1 MTKILVIE
9 DENNIREIL
18 IEILNAEDF
27 DTTGAENG
35 RIGVELAQEIIPD
48 LIICDVMMPEL
59 DGYGVIANLRKSP
72 ATETIPFI
80 FLTAKS
86 SKHDLRQGME
96 LGADDYL
103 TKPFTREE
111 LLATISTRLQKK
123 MATEQR
129 FEANLNNLRSSIN
142 QSLPHELRTPLNGIL
157 VSADLILD
165 KRNLLEVSEI
175 REMVGYIKI
184 SGQRLYRLIQ
194 NYLLYAEMNLVALD
208 ADRLKLMRSH
218 QTFSAKAVINYQGVE
233 QAKKVDREND
243 LHLEIEDATIVMSE
257 SRFAKLV
264 EELIDNALKFSAP
277 GTPIEAIGTTSDGMF
292 TLRITDRG
300 RGMTLA
306 QISSLGAYTQF
317 ERKLYEQ
324 QGCGLG
330 LAIAKSLAELHGG
343 GLTITSIPGETTT
356 VKVVLPTVP
365 RIDLE
370 GELENGEISEPP
382 KRE

>member
-59 DGYGVIANLRKSP
+59 DGYGVIASLRKSP

-129 FEANLNNLRSSIN
+129 FQAKLNNLRSSIN

-165 KRNLLEVSEI
+165 KRNLLDPSEI
-175 REMVGYIKI
+175 REMVGYIKT

-208 ADRLKLMRSH
+208 PDRIELMRNH
-218 QTFSAKAVINYQGVE
+218 QTFSAKAVINYQGME

-257 SRFAKLV
+257 SRFAKVV

-343 GLTITSIPGETTT
+343 ELTIKSIPGETTT

-370 GELENGEISEPP
+370 EEWENGEISEPP